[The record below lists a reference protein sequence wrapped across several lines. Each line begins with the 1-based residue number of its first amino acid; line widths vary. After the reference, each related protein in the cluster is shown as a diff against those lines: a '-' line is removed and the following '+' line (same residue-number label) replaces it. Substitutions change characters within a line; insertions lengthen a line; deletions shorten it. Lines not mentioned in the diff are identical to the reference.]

1 MTAKFYVVGG
11 AVRDALLGLP
21 QSDRDWV
28 VVGAT
33 PQQLL
38 DLGYRPVGKDFPVF
52 LHPDTHE
59 EVALARTERKTGPGY
74 KGFSF
79 HAAPEVS
86 LEEDLARRD
95 LTVNAIAQ
103 AEDGTL
109 IDPFGGQA
117 DLQARVLRH
126 VSAAFV
132 EDPVRLLRLARLAA
146 RFPDFTVAPETMALL
161 RQMVADGEVDA
172 LVPERVWQELQRGLM
187 TRTPQRLIDVLRECG
202 ALARLLPELDVHG
215 DAERV
220 RVLACCAQQQ
230 APLPVRWACLMRGL
244 TGDLRRDMRDGL
256 TRDLSAHAAIGQ
268 RLRVS
273 ADCLALADLLA
284 REENAVHGSGALDA
298 QGLMALFERCDALR
312 RPERFAA
319 LLQACACVA
328 LSNGADSADV
338 RPAHGPP
345 QQRLP
350 PLLQAAA
357 TLDTAAVAAAAAAS
371 GKTGPAIGESVRAA
385 RIAAIQGALHPG

>member
-1 MTAKFYVVGG
+1 
-11 AVRDALLGLP
+11 
-21 QSDRDWV
+21 
-28 VVGAT
+28 
-33 PQQLL
+33 
-38 DLGYRPVGKDFPVF
+38 
-52 LHPDTHE
+52 
-59 EVALARTERKTGPGY
+59 
-74 KGFSF
+74 
-79 HAAPEVS
+79 
-86 LEEDLARRD
+86 
-95 LTVNAIAQ
+95 
-103 AEDGTL
+103 
-109 IDPFGGQA
+109 
-117 DLQARVLRH
+117 
-126 VSAAFV
+126 
-132 EDPVRLLRLARLAA
+132 
-146 RFPDFTVAPETMALL
+146 
-161 RQMVADGEVDA
+161 
-172 LVPERVWQELQRGLM
+172 
-187 TRTPQRLIDVLRECG
+187 
-202 ALARLLPELDVHG
+202 
-215 DAERV
+215 
-220 RVLACCAQQQ
+220 
-230 APLPVRWACLMRGL
+230 
-244 TGDLRRDMRDGL
+244 MRDGL

-328 LSNGADSADV
+328 LSNGADV

-385 RIAAIQGALHPG
+385 RIAAIQGALHPR